1 MKTIKNFVAVIAL
14 SLISFGSFAQTITA
28 SASTLDAA
36 EAQIAAQAHQAG
48 ASYKITGARFN
59 NGAGDAANLLI

>member
-1 MKTIKNFVAVIAL
+1 MKNIKTFVAVIAL
-14 SLISFGSFAQTITA
+14 SVVSFGSFAQSITA

-48 ASYKITGARFN
+48 ASYKINSARFN
-59 NGAGDAANLLI
+59 NGAYISAELTK

>member
-1 MKTIKNFVAVIAL
+1 MKNIKTFVAVIAL
-14 SLISFGSFAQTITA
+14 SAVSFGSFAQSVTA

-59 NGAGDAANLLI
+59 NGAYISAELNK

>member
-36 EAQIAAQAHQAG
+36 EAQIAALAHQAG

-59 NGAGDAANLLI
+59 NGAYVSAELTK

>member
-1 MKTIKNFVAVIAL
+1 MKNIKNFVAIIAF
-14 SLISFGSFAQTITA
+14 SVVSFGSFAQSVTA
-28 SASTLDAA
+28 SAPTLDAA

-59 NGAGDAANLLI
+59 NGAYISAELIK

>member
-1 MKTIKNFVAVIAL
+1 MKNIKTFVAVIAL
-14 SLISFGSFAQTITA
+14 SVVSFGSFAQSVTA

-59 NGAGDAANLLI
+59 NGAYISAELTK